1 MTKRDESRP
10 DIEPTDSDELRAFGD
25 LVGDAVLRDPD
36 GAAWRDERFVAWFFA
51 EARERDRAS
60 RRMSD
65 DEVLA
70 RGAAMRERIHAR
82 QLGVRRRGAPDRDVP
97 DELSK
102 RGRRSGARLAPDVT
116 LGVAAGVGRELWDEP
131 AESWVVVPDGLPDG
145 DYLSLRVSGTSM
157 TPLLHDG
164 DSVLVRRGA
173 DVKPESVIVARHPD
187 DGYVCKR
194 VAGVRRSRIELAS
207 LEPGRS
213 PIVIPRDPSLIL
225 GTVLLVW
232 CPHRS

>member
-10 DIEPTDSDELRAFGD
+10 DIEPRDSDELCAFGD
-25 LVGDAVLRDPD
+25 VIGDAVLGDPD
-36 GAAWRDERFVAWFFA
+36 GAAWRDDRFIAWFFA
-51 EARERDRAS
+51 DARERDRAW

-65 DEVLA
+65 AELLA
-70 RGAAMRERIHAR
+70 RGSAMLERIQAK
-82 QLGVRRRGAPDRDVP
+82 QLGVRRCGSPDRDVP
-97 DELSK
+97 GDASN
-102 RGRRSGARLAPDVT
+102 RGRRSGGRLAPDVSQ
-116 LGVAAGVGRELWDEP
+116 GVAAGVGRELWDEP
-131 AESWVVVPDGLPDG
+131 AESWVVVPDDLPDG

-173 DVKPESVIVARHPD
+173 DVRADSVIVARHPD

-194 VAGVRRSRIELAS
+194 VAGLRRSRIELAS

-232 CPHRS
+232 CPHRT